1 VGKRKKKQIG
11 NCRLCG
17 VHGPLAL
24 SHLIPRAVFDIIRSA
39 DPSQSAPI
47 MMTDKIT
54 IMKHG
59 QIKDYVLCQS
69 CEQRFNENGEKY
81 AVAMMHTPKGF
92 KLLEGLERCPDKS
105 FLIEGETA
113 YPGAELGLDMDRL
126 AYFAISVFWRAGVHR
141 WPSKMTLN
149 RTYSI
154 ELGDRCLA
162 PMREFLMGA
171 EFPDGIALRITAAKD
186 VFSQGYAYFPAITV
200 GIPVRSF
207 GFLCCGILF
216 ELFICDP
223 MMPPFDRFCS
233 VEGGRRPIILRDLSA
248 KTLHAAGRLH
258 RMGRVAKNMQA

>member
-1 VGKRKKKQIG
+1 
-11 NCRLCG
+11 
-17 VHGPLAL
+17 
-24 SHLIPRAVFDIIRSA
+24 
-39 DPSQSAPI
+39 
-47 MMTDKIT
+47 
-54 IMKHG
+54 
-59 QIKDYVLCQS
+59 
-69 CEQRFNENGEKY
+69 
-81 AVAMMHTPKGF
+81 MMHTPKGF
-92 KLLEGLERCPDKS
+92 KLLESLERSPDKS

-216 ELFICDP
+216 ELFIRDP
-223 MMPPFDRFCS
+223 MMPPFDRILF
-233 VEGGRRPIILRDLSA
+233 GRGWPETNNSARPERQDAPRRWSIASNGPSGEEYASLTHGSQGPGA
-248 KTLHAAGRLH
+248 
-258 RMGRVAKNMQA
+258 